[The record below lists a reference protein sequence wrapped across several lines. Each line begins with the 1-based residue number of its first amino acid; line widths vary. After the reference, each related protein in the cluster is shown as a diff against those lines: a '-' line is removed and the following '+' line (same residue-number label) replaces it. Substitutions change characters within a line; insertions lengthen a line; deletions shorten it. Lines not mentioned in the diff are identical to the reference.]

1 MKTSHVK
8 GLVLAVAICS
18 ITSCLST
25 KTRYQKPANP
35 YFIAHKIQGVYE
47 FMPAIDADN
56 PRILVLSPVLHDV
69 TNTSYLITVDAVLV
83 QRGQFFDDS
92 SVRQWTALSVK
103 DKAIHYP
110 DGSLYGRFLN
120 DEYTKIWIRNY
131 SSDTDNENEW
141 DSYYKKIK

>member
-1 MKTSHVK
+1 MKTLHVK
-8 GLVLAVAICS
+8 ALVLAVAICS

-35 YFIAHKIQGVYE
+35 YDIAHKIQGVYE
-47 FMPAIDADN
+47 FMPAMNADD

-69 TNTSYLITVDAVLV
+69 TNTSYLLTIDAVLV

>member
-1 MKTSHVK
+1 MKNLHVK
-8 GLVLAVAICS
+8 ALVLAVAICS
-18 ITSCLST
+18 ITSCLSV

-35 YFIAHKIQGVYE
+35 YDIAQKIQGVYE
-47 FMPAIDADN
+47 FMPAMNADD

-69 TNTSYLITVDAVLV
+69 TNTSYLLTIDAVLV